1 MKRIAVAAAIS
12 SLVLSAQAQVKD
24 SAMAV
29 QEAEAVVTVTKV
41 DKEARSVTFRGP
53 RGNLGTLDVPKE
65 SQNFDQVKV
74 GQQYNMKYVEAVAVD
89 IRKGGAPSATAAQEV
104 KLAPKGSKP
113 GGVVVR
119 TVQLAGV
126 IDAVDYKDRYIA
138 VRGPKGNV
146 MPLKVG
152 ADINMQE
159 LAAGDRITVTHT
171 AALAI
176 EMVAQAPKK
185 APAKKEAAKK

>member
-1 MKRIAVAAAIS
+1 MKRIVIAAAIS

-41 DKEARSVTFRGP
+41 NKEARTVTFRGP

-65 SQNFDQVKV
+65 SQNLDQVKV
-74 GQQYNMKYVEAVAVD
+74 GQQYKMKYVEAVAVD
-89 IRKGGAPSATAAQEV
+89 IRKGGVPSAAAAQEV
-104 KLAPKGSKP
+104 KLAPKGAKP
-113 GGVVVR
+113 GGLVVR

-152 ADINMQE
+152 SDINMEQ
-159 LAAGDRITVTHT
+159 LAAGDRISVTHT
-171 AALAI
+171 AALAL
-176 EMVAQAPKK
+176 EMVAQAPAKKK
-185 APAKKEAAKK
+185 APAKK

>member
-1 MKRIAVAAAIS
+1 MRFLIGLFCLFPLVAA
-12 SLVLSAQAQVKD
+12 AQVKD

-74 GQQYNMKYVEAVAVD
+74 GQQYKMKYVEAVAVD
-89 IRKGGAPSATAAQEV
+89 IRKGGAPSASAAQEM
-104 KLAPKGSKP
+104 KLNPKGDKP
-113 GGVVVR
+113 GGVMVR

-126 IDAVDYKDRYIA
+126 VEAVDYNERYIS

-146 MPLKVG
+146 VPLKV
-152 ADINMQE
+152 AQDVDLKQI
-159 LAAGDRITVTHT
+159 AAGDRISVTYT
-171 AALAI
+171 AALAL
-176 EMVAQAPKK
+176 EMTAQAPAKK

>member
-1 MKRIAVAAAIS
+1 MKRIAFAVAIS

-41 DKEARSVTFRGP
+41 NKDARTVTFRGP

-74 GQQYNMKYVEAVAVD
+74 GQQYKMKYVEAVAVD
-89 IRKGGAPSATAAQEV
+89 IRKGGVPSAAAAQEV
-104 KLAPKGSKP
+104 KLAPKGAKP
-113 GGVVVR
+113 GGLVVR

-126 IDAVDYKDRYIA
+126 IDAVDYNERYIA
-138 VRGPKGNV
+138 IRGPKGNV

-152 ADINMQE
+152 SDINMQE
-159 LAAGDRITVTHT
+159 LAAGDRISVTHT
-171 AALAI
+171 AALAL
-176 EMVAQAPKK
+176 EMVAQAPAKKK
-185 APAKKEAAKK
+185 APAKK

>member
-1 MKRIAVAAAIS
+1 MKRIALAAAFLTS
-12 SLVLSAQAQVKD
+12 VSLAQAQLKD

-41 DKEARSVTFRGP
+41 DKEARTVTFRGP

-74 GQQYNMKYVEAVAVD
+74 GQQYRMKYVEAVAVE
-89 IRKGGAPSATAAQEV
+89 IRKGGAPSATTAQEV
-104 KLAPKGSKP
+104 KLAPKGAKP
-113 GGVVVR
+113 GGMVTR

-126 IDAVDYKDRYIA
+126 IDALDYNERYIA

-146 MPLKVG
+146 VPLKVG
-152 ADINMQE
+152 ADVNMQD
-159 LAAGDRITVTHT
+159 LAAGDRISVTHT

-176 EMVAQAPKK
+176 EMVAQAPAKK
-185 APAKKEAAKK
+185 APAKK

>member
-1 MKRIAVAAAIS
+1 MKRIAIAVAIS
-12 SLVLSAQAQVKD
+12 SLVFSAQAQVKD

-41 DKEARSVTFRGP
+41 NKEARTVTFRGP

-65 SQNFDQVKV
+65 SQNLDQVKV
-74 GQQYNMKYVEAVAVD
+74 GQQYKMKYVEAVAVD
-89 IRKGGAPSATAAQEV
+89 IRKGGVPSAAAAQEV
-104 KLAPKGSKP
+104 KLAPKGAKP
-113 GGVVVR
+113 GGLVVR

-126 IDAVDYKDRYIA
+126 IDAVDYNERYIA
-138 VRGPKGNV
+138 IRGPKGNV

-152 ADINMQE
+152 SDINMQE
-159 LAAGDRITVTHT
+159 LAAGDRISVTHT

-176 EMVAQAPKK
+176 EMVAQAPAKKK
-185 APAKKEAAKK
+185 APAKK

>member
-1 MKRIAVAAAIS
+1 MKRIAIAFAIS

-29 QEAEAVVTVTKV
+29 QEAEAVVTVSKV
-41 DKEARSVTFRGP
+41 NTDARTVTFRGP

-74 GQQYNMKYVEAVAVD
+74 GQQYKMKYVEAVAVD
-89 IRKGGAPSATAAQEV
+89 IRKGGVPSAAAAQEV
-104 KLAPKGSKP
+104 KLAPKGAKP
-113 GGVVVR
+113 GGLMVR

-126 IDAVDYKDRYIA
+126 IDAVDYNERYIA
-138 VRGPKGNV
+138 IRGPKGNV

-152 ADINMQE
+152 SDINMQE
-159 LAAGDRITVTHT
+159 LAAGDRISVTHT

-176 EMVAQAPKK
+176 EMVAQAPAKKK
-185 APAKKEAAKK
+185 APAKK

>member
-1 MKRIAVAAAIS
+1 MKRIVIAAAIS

-41 DKEARSVTFRGP
+41 NKEARTVTFRGP

-65 SQNFDQVKV
+65 SQNLDQVKV
-74 GQQYNMKYVEAVAVD
+74 GQQYKMKYVEAVAVD
-89 IRKGGAPSATAAQEV
+89 IRKGGVPSAAAAQEV
-104 KLAPKGSKP
+104 KLAPKGAKP
-113 GGVVVR
+113 GGLVVR

-126 IDAVDYKDRYIA
+126 IDAVDYNERYIA
-138 VRGPKGNV
+138 IRGPKGNV

-152 ADINMQE
+152 MDVNMQD
-159 LAAGDRITVTHT
+159 LAAGDRISVTHT
-171 AALAI
+171 AALAL
-176 EMVAQAPKK
+176 EMVAQAPAKKK
-185 APAKKEAAKK
+185 APAKK